1 MIIYY
6 PQDRRETE
14 ARPRRPRRIR
24 KARLPRLTAPGPNV
38 TLWMDGY
45 PQAIEA
51 PDLLLLVRR
60 TLAASL
66 AEPLEFTLRFEPR
79 GE

>member
-6 PQDRRETE
+6 PSETSE
-14 ARPRRPRRIR
+14 PPARPRRARRVR
-24 KARLPRLTAPGPNV
+24 RARLPRLAAPGPSV
-38 TLWMDGY
+38 TLWLDGF

-79 GE
+79 AG